1 MPYFCC
7 PTRREGETAAMHGY
21 HGKALVINLSERS
34 HRWDDIPQGVLRDF
48 IGGIGLGTY
57 LLMTT

>member
-1 MPYFCC
+1 
-7 PTRREGETAAMHGY
+7 MHGY